1 MQYYACIIHYLLFTF
16 YLLLILSTILINIYS
31 LIIFITLE
39 KFKSIMLTSSLFLKN
54 ISIIDIHHDLQLQ
67 IYIIA

>member
-39 KFKSIMLTSSLFLKN
+39 KFKSIMLILALYF
-54 ISIIDIHHDLQLQ
+54 
-67 IYIIA
+67 

>member
-39 KFKSIMLTSSLFLKN
+39 KFLNLLC
-54 ISIIDIHHDLQLQ
+54 L
-67 IYIIA
+67 Y

>member
-16 YLLLILSTILINIYS
+16 YLLLILSTILINIYL

-39 KFKSIMLTSSLFLKN
+39 KFKSIMLILALYF
-54 ISIIDIHHDLQLQ
+54 
-67 IYIIA
+67 